1 MLMQRLF
8 CRFKIGCSRVIV
20 VGVASVAFLNHAQ
33 RMLIAGNRI
42 LQAAGHIAGLR
53 IAGQRRSIMRTMFQM
68 PGTVDCQRF
77 LGVLHGVARP
87 IPVHLQEQQRK
98 IGVRGGDVD
107 ISARIGGRLLQQVQR
122 LFQLALRLI
131 ETTGFAVQHGHIVV
145 QRGQASVGGGED
157 GHGRVKRLTV
167 QLFGL
172 LVLACGSHARG
183 RVDPRR
189 SPRLRVDFLKMQMI
203 RNA

>member
-1 MLMQRLF
+1 MQRLF

-77 LGVLHGVARP
+77 LGVLYGIARP

-98 IGVRGGDVD
+98 IGVRGGNVD
-107 ISARIGGRLLQQVQR
+107 ISARIGGRLLQQIQR
-122 LFQLALRLI
+122 LIQLALRLMRRPVSLYNMDI
-131 ETTGFAVQHGHIVV
+131 LLCSAA
-145 QRGQASVGGGED
+145 RRRSVGEKAD
-157 GHGRVKRLTV
+157 
-167 QLFGL
+167 
-172 LVLACGSHARG
+172 AAASSA
-183 RVDPRR
+183 
-189 SPRLRVDFLKMQMI
+189 
-203 RNA
+203 

>member
-1 MLMQRLF
+1 
-8 CRFKIGCSRVIV
+8 
-20 VGVASVAFLNHAQ
+20 
-33 RMLIAGNRI
+33 
-42 LQAAGHIAGLR
+42 
-53 IAGQRRSIMRTMFQM
+53 MRTMFQM

-107 ISARIGGRLLQQVQR
+107 ISARIGGRLLQQIQR

-131 ETTGFAVQHGHIVV
+131 ETTGFAVQHGHVVV
-145 QRGQASVGGGED
+145 QRGQSSVGGGE
-157 GHGRVKRLTV
+157 GGRGRVKRLTV

-183 RVDPRR
+183 RVDQRR